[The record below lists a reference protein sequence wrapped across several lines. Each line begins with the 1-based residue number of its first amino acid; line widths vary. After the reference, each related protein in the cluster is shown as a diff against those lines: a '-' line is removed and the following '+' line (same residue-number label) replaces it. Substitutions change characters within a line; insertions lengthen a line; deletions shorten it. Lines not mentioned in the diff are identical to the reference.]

1 MSQASCIS
9 KKRMQDDFAVKHLL
23 NHKTKGN
30 ERYLLELK
38 VPGEIKNKEQIDLA
52 CKILLNYF
60 PFGPHTGQ

>member
-1 MSQASCIS
+1 MSQASYIS
-9 KKRMQDDFAVKHLL
+9 KKRMQYDFCGKTSCLI
-23 NHKTKGN
+23 TKGN